1 MTRIIVYSKNNCP
14 FCDQAKALLKSKNID
29 FKEINVETNAAGRD
43 VLLERSLRSVPQVFD
58 GELLIGGFDKLK
70 EWVSITEVT
79 SQLKLFE

>member
-29 FKEINVETNAAGRD
+29 FKEVNIETNAAGRD
-43 VLLERSLRSVPQVFD
+43 VLLERSLRSVPQIFD

>member
-14 FCDQAKALLKSKNID
+14 FCDQAKALLESKNID
-29 FKEINVETNAAGRD
+29 FKEVNIETNAAGRD
-43 VLLERSLRSVPQVFD
+43 VLIERGLRSVPQVFD

-70 EWVSITEVT
+70 EWVSITELT

>member
-1 MTRIIVYSKNNCP
+1 MTRIIVYSKNVCP

-29 FKEINVETNAAGRD
+29 FKEVNIETNAAGRD
-43 VLLERSLRSVPQVFD
+43 VLIERGLRSVPQVFD

-70 EWVSITEVT
+70 EWVSITELT

>member
-29 FKEINVETNAAGRD
+29 FKEVNIETNAAGRD
-43 VLLERSLRSVPQVFD
+43 VLIERGLRSVPQVFD

-70 EWVSITEVT
+70 EWVSITELT

>member
-29 FKEINVETNAAGRD
+29 FKEVNIETNAAGRD

-70 EWVSITEVT
+70 EWVSITELT

>member
-29 FKEINVETNAAGRD
+29 FKEVNIETNAAGRD
-43 VLLERSLRSVPQVFD
+43 VLIERSLRSVPQIFD